1 VVSLL
6 LVDGP
11 SVWFRAFH
19 GVPDTVRAPDG
30 SPVNAVRGTLDH
42 LARLVREHRPA
53 RLVVADDWDWRPAW
67 RVALVPAYKLHRVA
81 PDGGDAVPDLLGPQ
95 VPVVLDVLAA
105 LGVPVVGAAGYEA
118 DDVVATLAT
127 RSPDPVVVATG
138 DRDLFQLVR
147 DDPVRVRVAYL
158 VEKGRLYG
166 PADVAVR
173 FGIPGT
179 AYADFALLRG
189 DASDGLPGVRGVGD
203 KGAAALVTRFGS
215 TAALLAALDGPD
227 DGGFPAGTRTRLA
240 AARAYLDAAEPV
252 VRVVTDLSV
261 DTLPPV
267 AGTLPASPAEP
278 GRLVALS
285 SRWGLDSALERLLQ
299 AIEVARAR

>member
-105 LGVPVVGAAGYEA
+105 LGVARGG
-118 DDVVATLAT
+118 
-127 RSPDPVVVATG
+127 SG
-138 DRDLFQLVR
+138 
-147 DDPVRVRVAYL
+147 RVRG
-158 VEKGRLYG
+158 GR
-166 PADVAVR
+166 R
-173 FGIPGT
+173 
-179 AYADFALLRG
+179 RG
-189 DASDGLPGVRGVGD
+189 DAGDPLPR
-203 KGAAALVTRFGS
+203 
-215 TAALLAALDGPD
+215 
-227 DGGFPAGTRTRLA
+227 
-240 AARAYLDAAEPV
+240 
-252 VRVVTDLSV
+252 
-261 DTLPPV
+261 
-267 AGTLPASPAEP
+267 P
-278 GRLVALS
+278 GR
-285 SRWGLDSALERLLQ
+285 RGHG
-299 AIEVARAR
+299 